1 MDFGALAK
9 VQEGVTPKRTPQKT
23 SKNPV
28 QDTVK
33 TVAGSPVQKPRQRTV
48 RQTRIYD
55 SMTVERFLELDRM
68 ERRKVLGH
76 MSDSA
81 RRKMLDAYKRVL
93 DEKSNQEAENDFFYK
108 LSEDLTAQII
118 NMTGSEDALNE
129 DLKSPFLT
137 EEQKTCI
144 KQVITLEPLDRDSI
158 GEFYAPLKDKFR
170 ELDIDVPP
178 FILLS
183 DSAVE
188 MLNASKISDAN
199 PVKEEVEKGE
209 HPEESGEHPE
219 ESGENS
225 EGSQESFDE
234 IDTDG
239 DGFISKEEWEAA
251 GQDSSM
257 FDVIDVNSDGKISK
271 EEYEEFFGENLDDEG
286 TEENPITENDNP
298 ENEDPENENHA
309 DFSFE
314 EMSKVVHAVEEFMNT
329 GDKSV
334 FNELADSAIEYVS
347 NGLKKVVDAFNE
359 NGEFELSE
367 EEYEKIKEDIE
378 NELKE
383 KGIKVPDSLN
393 FKSSNRVI
401 SLDTPKVQDMVVVPM
416 SHSEY
421 HAVTDAQL
429 NNAVITLAK
438 TYNNIPIPFS
448 KVEVHDSYLS
458 LSNGKFTQN
467 MIPFSKVPE
476 TVTREWVR
484 DNCITTNSYVKAAQA
499 LGYVTMLD
507 SHFYKKKLTDCC
519 YCTDPITCQEAQACE
534 LLPDKVKTYLI
545 NQPADSKVILII
557 GNDPCEG
564 SVCSED
570 CATATVP
577 LENMEMSVCQV

>member
-9 VQEGVTPKRTPQKT
+9 VQDGVTPKRTPQKT
-23 SKNPV
+23 GNNPV

-33 TVAGSPVQKPRQRTV
+33 PGAEKPVQKPRQRTV

-81 RRKMLDAYKRVL
+81 RRKMLDSYKRVL
-93 DEKSNQEAENDFFYK
+93 DEKNNQEAESEFFYK

-129 DLKSPFLT
+129 DLKSSYLT
-137 EEQKTCI
+137 EAQKNCI
-144 KQVITLEPLDRDSI
+144 QQVISLEPLERDRI

-188 MLNASKISDAN
+188 MLNAAKISDAN
-199 PVKEEVEKGE
+199 PVKEEIEKGE
-209 HPEESGEHPE
+209 HNENPENEDPE
-219 ESGENS
+219 NENQD
-225 EGSQESFDE
+225 SQKTFDE
-234 IDTDG
+234 LDTDG
-239 DGFISKEEWEAA
+239 DGFITKEEWDEA

-257 FDVIDVNSDGKISK
+257 FDIIDVNSDGKISK

-286 TEENPITENDNP
+286 TEENPITENENP
-298 ENEDPENENHA
+298 ENEDPENENHT
-309 DFSFE
+309 DLSFE
-314 EMSKVVHAVEEFMNT
+314 EMAEVVHAVEKFMNT

-334 FNELADSAIEYVS
+334 FNELSDSAIEYVS
-347 NGLKKVVDAFNE
+347 TGLKKVVDAFNE

-367 EEYEKIKEDIE
+367 EEYDKIKEDIE

-393 FKSSNRVI
+393 FKTSSRVFN
-401 SLDTPKVQDMVVVPM
+401 LNTPKVQDMVVVPM

-421 HAVTDAQL
+421 HAVTDSQL
-429 NNAVITLAK
+429 NHAVITLAK
-438 TYNNIPIPFS
+438 TYSNVPIPFS
-448 KVEVHDSYLS
+448 KVEVHDSYLA
-458 LSNGKFTQN
+458 LSNGALVQN
-467 MIPFSKVPE
+467 VIPFSKVPDS
-476 TVTREWVR
+476 VTREWVR
-484 DNCITTNSYVKAAQA
+484 DNCITTNSYAKAAQA
-499 LGYVTMLD
+499 LGYVSMLD
-507 SHFYKKKLTDCC
+507 SRFYKKKLTDCC
-519 YCTDPITCQEAQACE
+519 YCTEPMSCQEAQASE

-545 NQPADSKVILII
+545 NQPVDSKVILII
-557 GNDPCEG
+557 GNEPCEG
-564 SVCSED
+564 AACCESCT
-570 CATATVP
+570 TATVP
-577 LENMEMSVCQV
+577 LENMEMSVCPV